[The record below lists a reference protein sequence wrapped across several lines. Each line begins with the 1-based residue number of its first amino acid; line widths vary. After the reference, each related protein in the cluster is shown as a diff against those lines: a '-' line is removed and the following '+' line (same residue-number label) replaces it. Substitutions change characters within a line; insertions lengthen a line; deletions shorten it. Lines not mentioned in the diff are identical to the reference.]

1 MEKNYEKEVVR
12 IIDAVKNVDCVNC
25 SIGALN
31 RLQFSWIINNL
42 EQFKKESIIYYCK
55 IIASVVKFFQG
66 EAYYIIYEEK
76 DVKFTLTEKHL
87 GVWKNFNKMKKQ
99 MPPTY
104 YLSDNKRY
112 SYVSIENLEN
122 KDLSVLCNGILVFL
136 SNEIEINRCME
147 NMLKENDV
155 FNCFY
160 NEGYLIAAIRDLWS
174 DGNALTFYSQ
184 DTELLNKIFDI
195 AKEHG
200 FIMSN

>member
-1 MEKNYEKEVVR
+1 
-12 IIDAVKNVDCVNC
+12 
-25 SIGALN
+25 
-31 RLQFSWIINNL
+31 
-42 EQFKKESIIYYCK
+42 
-55 IIASVVKFFQG
+55 
-66 EAYYIIYEEK
+66 
-76 DVKFTLTEKHL
+76 
-87 GVWKNFNKMKKQ
+87 

-104 YLSDNKRY
+104 YLSDNRRY

-136 SNEIEINRCME
+136 SNEIEISRCME

-160 NEGYLIAAIRDLWS
+160 NKGYLIAAIRDLWS